1 MLLHVFGTSKMDNY
15 KCSLSVVDVYDMAQD
30 IGREFESIIDAY
42 GTDAI
47 TGLMPKVVSALEQ
60 MEILAMKN
68 ERENTTVDDL
78 RATIQQLEMDK
89 QERTEDRIKYEK
101 EMEQIEDKWREDY
114 NELLTT
120 VSRLQDDNRKLTE
133 SLQAAEK
140 DKIVDSKSQV
150 LSPDVD
156 TVALQR
162 LRHTVDQM
170 RDSIRS
176 YEHQL
181 YSKSNEVDS
190 LNVQMDRLQTTLKDL
205 RRKHRFAQLQCRGLV
220 EERADILS
228 QLQKQQKEFISLRQ
242 RFGVAQKENE
252 DLSKYRDDLPDLKNK
267 AIYDLDDPDRPKF
280 TTNEL
285 KDILTER
292 NELKTRVN
300 DLEDELLQYR
310 PVEQS
315 TISQERDEIQETRVR
330 RILLRN
336 CTTRTDSDRQNP
348 DTTPGDKEDTQ
359 VSIITPEI
367 SSDVT
372 SPIRSDD
379 EQEEGPVQGPLP
391 LEPDDAPWKRNPES
405 GIRKLF
411 RKMFAETNNSLFS
424 KTSPKHPKLSLS
436 KMAVS
441 IGHSSIMGPSEV

>member
-1 MLLHVFGTSKMDNY
+1 MLLHVFGTAKMDNY

-140 DKIVDSKSQV
+140 DKIVDSKSQI

-181 YSKSNEVDS
+181 NSKSNEVDS
-190 LNVQMDRLQTTLKDL
+190 LTVQMDRLQTTLKDL

-300 DLEDELLQYR
+300 DLEDELSQYR
-310 PVEQS
+310 PAEQL

-336 CTTRTDSDRQNP
+336 CATRTDSHRQNL
-348 DTTPGDKEDTQ
+348 DTAPGNKENTQ
-359 VSIITPEI
+359 VSVITPES

-372 SPIRSDD
+372 SPTSCSFTIIAVVKFFYFITICMVVEYWIFHFLKD
-379 EQEEGPVQGPLP
+379 
-391 LEPDDAPWKRNPES
+391 K
-405 GIRKLF
+405 
-411 RKMFAETNNSLFS
+411 NNNFN
-424 KTSPKHPKLSLS
+424 
-436 KMAVS
+436 
-441 IGHSSIMGPSEV
+441 IQD

>member
-1 MLLHVFGTSKMDNY
+1 MLLHFVGSSKMENY
-15 KCSLSVVDVYDMAQD
+15 KCCSLSVIDVYDIAQD

-47 TGLMPKVVSALEQ
+47 TGLMPKVVTALEQ
-60 MEILAMKN
+60 MEMLAMKN

-78 RATIQQLEMDK
+78 RSTIQQLEMDK
-89 QERTEDRIKYEK
+89 QERSEDRIKYEK

-114 NELLTT
+114 NELLDT

-140 DKIVDSKSQV
+140 DKIYDQKSQV

-162 LRHTVDQM
+162 LRHTVDHM
-170 RDSIRS
+170 RDNIRS

-181 YSKSNEVDS
+181 NSKSNEVDS
-190 LNVQMDRLQTTLKDL
+190 LTVQMERLQTTLKDL
-205 RRKHRFAQLQCRGLV
+205 RRKHRFVQTQCRSLV

-242 RFGVAQKENE
+242 RFGMAQKENE
-252 DLSKYRDDLPDLKNK
+252 DLSKYRDDVPDLKNK

-300 DLEDELLQYR
+300 ELEDELSQYR
-310 PVEQS
+310 PVEQLTES
-315 TISQERDEIQETRVR
+315 
-330 RILLRN
+330 
-336 CTTRTDSDRQNP
+336 
-348 DTTPGDKEDTQ
+348 
-359 VSIITPEI
+359 
-367 SSDVT
+367 
-372 SPIRSDD
+372 SDD

-391 LEPDDAPWKRNPES
+391 LEPDDAPWKRSES

-411 RKMFAETNNSLFS
+411 RKMFGETNNVLFS
-424 KTSPKHPKLSLS
+424 KTSPQHPKLSLP
-436 KMAVS
+436 KMVVS
-441 IGHSSIMGPSEV
+441 IGNSSILGPSEV

>member
-1 MLLHVFGTSKMDNY
+1 MLLHVFGTAKMDNY
-15 KCSLSVVDVYDMAQD
+15 KCSLSVIDVYDMAQD
-30 IGREFESIIDAY
+30 IGREFETIIDAY

-60 MEILAMKN
+60 MEILALKN

-162 LRHTVDQM
+162 LRRTVDQM

-181 YSKSNEVDS
+181 NSKSNEVDS
-190 LNVQMDRLQTTLKDL
+190 LTVQMDRLQTTLKDL

-292 NELKTRVN
+292 NDLKTRVN
-300 DLEDELLQYR
+300 DLEDELSQYR
-310 PVEQS
+310 PAELL

-336 CTTRTDSDRQNP
+336 CTTRTDSHRKNP
-348 DTTPGDKEDTQ
+348 DTASGNKEDTQ
-359 VSIITPEI
+359 VSVITPENL
-367 SSDVT
+367 SDVT
-372 SPIRSDD
+372 SPTRI
-379 EQEEGPVQGPLP
+379 L
-391 LEPDDAPWKRNPES
+391 
-405 GIRKLF
+405 I
-411 RKMFAETNNSLFS
+411 NSFFS
-424 KTSPKHPKLSLS
+424 KTKTTTSICKTKLT
-436 KMAVS
+436 M
-441 IGHSSIMGPSEV
+441 

>member
-1 MLLHVFGTSKMDNY
+1 MLLHVVDSAKMDNY

-30 IGREFESIIDAY
+30 IGREFESIIDTY

-60 MEILAMKN
+60 MELLAMKN

-78 RATIQQLEMDK
+78 RSAIQQLEMDK
-89 QERTEDRIKYEK
+89 QERTEDRMKYEK

-181 YSKSNEVDS
+181 NSKSNEVDS
-190 LNVQMDRLQTTLKDL
+190 LTVQMDRLQTTLKDL
-205 RRKHRFAQLQCRGLV
+205 RRKHRFAQLQCRSLV

-228 QLQKQQKEFISLRQ
+228 QLVKQQKEFISLRQ
-242 RFGVAQKENE
+242 RFGIAQKENE

-292 NELKTRVN
+292 NELKSRVN
-300 DLEDELLQYR
+300 DLEDELSQFK
-310 PVEQS
+310 PVEQL

-336 CTTRTDSDRQNP
+336 CTTRTDGHRKNL
-348 DTTPGDKEDTQ
+348 DTAPVNKEGSQ
-359 VSIITPEI
+359 VSIITPE
-367 SSDVT
+367 SSPDVT
-372 SPIRSDD
+372 SPTSCSFTIIAVVKFFYFITMHGGRI
-379 EQEEGPVQGPLP
+379 L
-391 LEPDDAPWKRNPES
+391 
-405 GIRKLF
+405 I
-411 RKMFAETNNSLFS
+411 NSFFS
-424 KTSPKHPKLSLS
+424 KTKTTTSICKTKLT
-436 KMAVS
+436 
-441 IGHSSIMGPSEV
+441 I

>member
-1 MLLHVFGTSKMDNY
+1 MLLHVFGTAKMDNY
-15 KCSLSVVDVYDMAQD
+15 KCSLSVIDVYDMAQD
-30 IGREFESIIDAY
+30 IGREFETIIDAY

-60 MEILAMKN
+60 MEILALKN

-162 LRHTVDQM
+162 LRRTVDQM

-181 YSKSNEVDS
+181 NSKSNEVDS
-190 LNVQMDRLQTTLKDL
+190 LTVQMDRLQTTLKDL

-292 NELKTRVN
+292 NDLKTRVN
-300 DLEDELLQYR
+300 DLEDELSQYR
-310 PVEQS
+310 PAELL
-315 TISQERDEIQETRVR
+315 TIS
-330 RILLRN
+330 
-336 CTTRTDSDRQNP
+336 
-348 DTTPGDKEDTQ
+348 
-359 VSIITPEI
+359 
-367 SSDVT
+367 
-372 SPIRSDD
+372 SDD

-441 IGHSSIMGPSEV
+441 IGNSSIMGPSEV

>member
-1 MLLHVFGTSKMDNY
+1 MLLHFVGSSKMENY
-15 KCSLSVVDVYDMAQD
+15 KCCSLSVIDVYDIAQD

-47 TGLMPKVVSALEQ
+47 TGLMPKVVTALEQ
-60 MEILAMKN
+60 MEMLAMKN

-78 RATIQQLEMDK
+78 RSTIQQLEMDK
-89 QERTEDRIKYEK
+89 QERSEDRIKYEK

-114 NELLTT
+114 NELLDT

-140 DKIVDSKSQV
+140 DKIYDQKSQV

-162 LRHTVDQM
+162 LRHTVDHM
-170 RDSIRS
+170 RDNIRS

-181 YSKSNEVDS
+181 NSKSNEVDS
-190 LNVQMDRLQTTLKDL
+190 LTVQMERLQTTLKDL
-205 RRKHRFAQLQCRGLV
+205 RRKHRFVQTQCRSLV

-242 RFGVAQKENE
+242 RFGMAQKENE
-252 DLSKYRDDLPDLKNK
+252 DLSKYRDDVPDLKNK

-300 DLEDELLQYR
+300 ELEDELSQYR
-310 PVEQS
+310 PVEQL
-315 TISQERDEIQETRVR
+315 TESQARDQIQETRIR
-330 RILLRN
+330 RIILRQ
-336 CTTRTDSDRQNP
+336 CTRTVSHRKIFN
-348 DTTPGDKEDTQ
+348 TPPIDKEDTQ
-359 VSIITPEI
+359 VSVITSESPP
-367 SSDVT
+367 DGT
-372 SPIRSDD
+372 SPCRLN
-379 EQEEGPVQGPLP
+379 QLLQTQLQ
-391 LEPDDAPWKRNPES
+391 
-405 GIRKLF
+405 
-411 RKMFAETNNSLFS
+411 
-424 KTSPKHPKLSLS
+424 
-436 KMAVS
+436 
-441 IGHSSIMGPSEV
+441 

>member
-1 MLLHVFGTSKMDNY
+1 MLLHVVHSTKMDNY
-15 KCSLSVVDVYDMAQD
+15 KCCSLSVVDVYDIAQE

-47 TGLMPKVVSALEQ
+47 TGLMPKVVTALEQ
-60 MEILAMKN
+60 MEMLAMKN
-68 ERENTTVDDL
+68 ERENTTVEDL
-78 RATIQQLEMDK
+78 RATINQLEIDK

-101 EMEQIEDKWREDY
+101 EMEQTEEKWREDY

-120 VSRLQDDNRKLTE
+120 VTRLQDDNRKLTE

-170 RDSIRS
+170 RDSIRR

-181 YSKSNEVDS
+181 NSKNNEVDS
-190 LNVQMDRLQTTLKDL
+190 LTIQAERLQTTLKDL
-205 RRKHRFAQLQCRGLV
+205 RRKHRFVQTQCRSLV

-242 RFGVAQKENE
+242 RFGMAQKENE
-252 DLSKYRDDLPDLKNK
+252 DLSKYQNDLPDLKNK

-300 DLEDELLQYR
+300 DLEDELSQFKPDIPR
-310 PVEQS
+310 PEDL
-315 TISQERDEIQETRVR
+315 TISQARDEVEETRVR

-336 CTTRTDSDRQNP
+336 CTSRTDSDRKTL
-348 DTTPGDKEDTQ
+348 DTTQVNQKNTQ
-359 VSIITPEI
+359 VSDENTSE
-367 SSDVT
+367 SSTDVT
-372 SPIRSDD
+372 FSPCRQVSNA
-379 EQEEGPVQGPLP
+379 L
-391 LEPDDAPWKRNPES
+391 L
-405 GIRKLF
+405 LF
-411 RKMFAETNNSLFS
+411 AYNTWHFYIDLKVIKCL
-424 KTSPKHPKLSLS
+424 HYLL
-436 KMAVS
+436 
-441 IGHSSIMGPSEV
+441 

>member
-1 MLLHVFGTSKMDNY
+1 MLLHVVDSAKMDNY

-30 IGREFESIIDAY
+30 IGREFEAIIDAY

-60 MEILAMKN
+60 MELLAMKN

-78 RATIQQLEMDK
+78 RSTIQQLEMDK
-89 QERTEDRIKYEK
+89 QERTEDRMKYEK

-181 YSKSNEVDS
+181 NSKSNEVDS
-190 LNVQMDRLQTTLKDL
+190 LTVQMDRLQTTLKDL
-205 RRKHRFAQLQCRGLV
+205 RRKHRFAQLQCRSLV

-228 QLQKQQKEFISLRQ
+228 QLVKQQKEFISLRQ
-242 RFGVAQKENE
+242 RFGIAQKENE

-292 NELKTRVN
+292 NELKSRVN
-300 DLEDELLQYR
+300 DLEDELSQFK
-310 PVEQS
+310 PVEQL

-336 CTTRTDSDRQNP
+336 CTTRTDGHRKNL
-348 DTTPGDKEDTQ
+348 DTTPVNKEGSQ
-359 VSIITPEI
+359 VSIITPESSPDVI
-367 SSDVT
+367 SPT
-372 SPIRSDD
+372 RSDD

-441 IGHSSIMGPSEV
+441 IGHSSIMGPPEV

>member
-336 CTTRTDSDRQNP
+336 CTTRTDSHRQNP
-348 DTTPGDKEDTQ
+348 DTAPGDKEDTQ

-441 IGHSSIMGPSEV
+441 IGHSSIMGPPEV

>member
-1 MLLHVFGTSKMDNY
+1 MDNY

-162 LRHTVDQM
+162 LRHSVDQM

-205 RRKHRFAQLQCRGLV
+205 RRKHRFAQVQCRGLV
-220 EERADILS
+220 EERANILS

-336 CTTRTDSDRQNP
+336 CTRTDGHRQNP
-348 DTTPGDKEDTQ
+348 DTAPGDKEDTQ

-367 SSDVT
+367 SSNVT

>member
-315 TISQERDEIQETRVR
+315 TIS
-330 RILLRN
+330 
-336 CTTRTDSDRQNP
+336 
-348 DTTPGDKEDTQ
+348 
-359 VSIITPEI
+359 
-367 SSDVT
+367 
-372 SPIRSDD
+372 SDD